1 MRAFQAAAFGLSRFG
16 AALAALMIVGM
27 TVHILYEIVLRTF
40 FSTSTF
46 VLDEFVGYGVAA
58 ATFLGL
64 GYALEHRSLIRVGL
78 VIGRLRGKQ
87 RRTLEAICALATIWV
102 VVLLI
107 HYFGATVWRSW
118 SRGRVSSSIAE
129 VPSWIPEGLVLLGM
143 VILLIQL
150 VAYLLRQFTNEPPPV
165 AITTAEDLQNDL

>member
-1 MRAFQAAAFGLSRFG
+1 MRAFQAVAFGLSRFG

-27 TVHILYEIVLRTF
+27 TLHILYEIVLRTF

-78 VIGRLRGKQ
+78 VIGRLKGKS
-87 RRTLEAICALATIWV
+87 RRTLEAVCALAAIWV

-107 HYFGATVWRSW
+107 HYFGTTVWRSW

-150 VAYLLRQFTNEPPPV
+150 VAYLLRQFTDEPPPV
-165 AITTAEDLQNDL
+165 PLNAADDLQNDL